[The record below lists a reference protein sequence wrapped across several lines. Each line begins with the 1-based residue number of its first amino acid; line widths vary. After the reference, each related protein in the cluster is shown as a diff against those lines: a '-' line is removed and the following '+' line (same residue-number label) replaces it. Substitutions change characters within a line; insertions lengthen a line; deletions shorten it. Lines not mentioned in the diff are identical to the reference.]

1 MKSFWG
7 LVFVGVAPA
16 MFKRAEQYRHVG
28 FKILFRDLSAVILCK
43 LHFLSELARSLS
55 DFE

>member
-1 MKSFWG
+1 
-7 LVFVGVAPA
+7 